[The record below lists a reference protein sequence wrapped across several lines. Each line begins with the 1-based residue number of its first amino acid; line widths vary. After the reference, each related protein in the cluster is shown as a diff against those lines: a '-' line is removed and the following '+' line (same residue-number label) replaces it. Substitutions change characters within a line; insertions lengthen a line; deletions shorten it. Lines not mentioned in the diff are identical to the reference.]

1 MEKCKKIPRN
11 KKQINVILARIEA
24 SKIEKEIKKL
34 KKERIRSKKLFNP
47 IEFKI

>member
-11 KKQINVILARIEA
+11 KKQLAVIRDRIEA
-24 SKIEKEIKKL
+24 SKIEKEIRRL
-34 KKERIRSKKLFNP
+34 KKERIKQKKLFNP